1 MRLARATSGRERV
14 TDDASFSVEELAD
27 KSRSAHRLLYRTPP
41 LLRRLTLSGFASVR
55 LEVSFDAPASNLSV
69 ALVDL
74 GPKGG
79 TTVLSEGWADPQNI
93 DSLHEG
99 TALEPRTRYAI
110 EVDLDQV
117 LQHRLPSGHRLALV
131 VAASDRSS
139 PSARRRGRTSGSPSP
154 RRRSTSRCSEAPT
167 PCATRCGHER
177 GASASH
183 HAAVLAVDDERLA
196 VAQTEVGDALGVV
209 TLRDAGQHGALGVR
223 RCRQMRHDRIIQHT
237 EAVEGGRCRR

>member
-1 MRLARATSGRERV
+1 VVDWFDHWLEGADNSVMKKPGSVVSMSPTDHWWQSTWPARGASPVALHPHEGGRTAGALRLARATSGRERV

-41 LLRRLTLSGFASVR
+41 LSQRLTLSGLASVR

-167 PCATRCGHER
+167 PCATRCGHE
-177 GASASH
+177 
-183 HAAVLAVDDERLA
+183 
-196 VAQTEVGDALGVV
+196 
-209 TLRDAGQHGALGVR
+209 
-223 RCRQMRHDRIIQHT
+223 
-237 EAVEGGRCRR
+237 

>member
-1 MRLARATSGRERV
+1 LRLARATSGRERV

-41 LLRRLTLSGFASVR
+41 LSQRLTLSGLASVR
-55 LEVSFDAPASNLSV
+55 LEVSFDAPASNLSA

-74 GPKGG
+74 GPKSG
-79 TTVLSEGWADPQNI
+79 TTVLSEGWADPHI

-131 VAASDRSS
+131 VAASDKEFTLR
-139 PSARRRGRTSGSPSP
+139 PPPGTHLRLTL
-154 RRRSTSRCSEAPT
+154 SEASLDLPVL
-167 PCATRCGHER
+167 G
-177 GASASH
+177 GA
-183 HAAVLAVDDERLA
+183 
-196 VAQTEVGDALGVV
+196 DALRNA
-209 TLRDAGQHGALGVR
+209 LRP
-223 RCRQMRHDRIIQHT
+223 
-237 EAVEGGRCRR
+237 

>member
-41 LLRRLTLSGFASVR
+41 LSQRLTLSGLASVR
-55 LEVSFDAPASNLSV
+55 LEVSFDAPASNLSA

-74 GPKGG
+74 GPKSG
-79 TTVLSEGWADPQNI
+79 TTVLSKGWADPQKV

-117 LQHRLPSGHRLALV
+117 LQHRLPSRLPSGHRLALV
-131 VAASDRSS
+131 VAASDKEFTLR
-139 PSARRRGRTSGSPSP
+139 PPPGTHLRLTL
-154 RRRSTSRCSEAPT
+154 SEASLDLPVL
-167 PCATRCGHER
+167 G
-177 GASASH
+177 GA
-183 HAAVLAVDDERLA
+183 
-196 VAQTEVGDALGVV
+196 DALRNA
-209 TLRDAGQHGALGVR
+209 LRP
-223 RCRQMRHDRIIQHT
+223 
-237 EAVEGGRCRR
+237 